1 MFSHIK
7 DRPINVKVQV
17 KA

>member
-7 DRPINVKVQV
+7 DRPINVKVHV